1 MALQQ
6 QEQIILTMNL
16 NHIIHRRHV
25 PTITSSMQDE
35 LHPVLARIYASRN
48 ITSTKQLDYSFNV
61 LHDWKDLKGIDAAI
75 NLLVNALINQQH
87 VIIIGDF
94 DADGA
99 TSTALAIRGLRAMG
113 FERVSYRVPDRFKFG
128 YGLTPEIVEDVAALE
143 PDLIVTVDN
152 GISSLDGVAEAKQ
165 KGIKVLVT
173 DHHLPGEKLP
183 DADAIVN
190 PNQPGDS
197 FPCKAL
203 AGVGVMFYVLM
214 ALRTKLREINWFE
227 KNNITEPNLAQW
239 LDIVALG
246 TVADVVPLEHANRI
260 LVSQGI
266 ARMRAGQ
273 LSAGI
278 KALLEVAGRNPQRL
292 VASDLG
298 FTVGPRINAAG
309 RLDDMSLGI
318 ECLLTDS
325 ELEAKEYAHQLDSLN
340 RERRQIESGMQD
352 QALSFL
358 NDFLLQHGHDDLPIG
373 LCLFEP
379 DWHEGVIGILASRI
393 KDRLHRPVIAFAQ
406 NENGDLKGS
415 ARSVKGVHIR
425 DVLDAIAAKHPE
437 LISKFG
443 GHAMAAGL
451 SLQKDNLSEFT
462 QAFACEVAKHLGRD
476 ELHGV
481 IHSDG
486 ELSDLEIHM
495 ELASLLRN
503 AGPWGQHFEEPVF
516 DGEFELVNRRIVGEK
531 HLKLVL
537 QVPGGQRYIDAIA
550 FNVSDEDWPEQVKRV
565 ELAYR
570 LDINEYQGR
579 QNLQLMVDYI
589 QPCE

>member
-1 MALQQ
+1 MDP
-6 QEQIILTMNL
+6 T
-16 NHIIHRRHV
+16 HIIHRRDV
-25 PTITSSMQDE
+25 PAITSPIQDD
-35 LHPVLARIYASRN
+35 LHPVLARVYASRN
-48 ITSTKQLDYSFNV
+48 ITSIAQLDYSFNA
-61 LHDWKDLKGIDAAI
+61 LHNWNELKGIGAAVD
-75 NLLVNALINQQH
+75 LLVEALIKQQQ
-87 VIIIGDF
+87 VIIVGDF

-99 TSTALAIRGLRAMG
+99 TSTALAVRGLRAMG
-113 FERVSYRVPDRFKFG
+113 FERVTYRVPDRFKFG
-128 YGLTPEIVEDVAALE
+128 YGLTPEIVKDIANLE

-152 GISSLDGVAEAKQ
+152 GISSVDGVAFAKQ
-165 KGIKVLVT
+165 KDIKVLVT
-173 DHHLPGEKLP
+173 DHHLPGKQLP
-183 DADAIVN
+183 NADAIVN
-190 PNQPGDS
+190 PNQPGDQ

-203 AGVGVMFYVLM
+203 AGGGVMFYVLM
-214 ALRTKLREINWFE
+214 ALRTKLRETNWFTE
-227 KNNITEPNLAQW
+227 KNIPEPNLAQW

-266 ARMRAGQ
+266 ARIRAGQ

-278 KALLEVAGRNPQRL
+278 KALLEIAGRNPQRL

-325 ELEAKEYAHQLDSLN
+325 ELEAKEYAHRLDALN
-340 RERRQIESGMQD
+340 RERRQIETGMQE
-352 QALSFL
+352 QAI
-358 NDFLLQHGHDDLPIG
+358 DFLEEFMAQHSHDDLPIG

-393 KDRLHRPVIAFAQ
+393 KDKLHRPVIAFAQ

-425 DVLDAIAAKHPE
+425 DVLDAVAAKHPE
-437 LISKFG
+437 LITKFG

-451 SLQKDNLSEFT
+451 SLPKDNLNDFS
-462 QAFACEVAKHLGRD
+462 QAFSDEVAKHLGRD
-476 ELHGV
+476 ELHGIV
-481 IHSDG
+481 HSDG
-486 ELSDLEIHM
+486 ELDDKDMQM
-495 ELASLLRN
+495 ELAGLLRN
-503 AGPWGQHFEEPVF
+503 GGPWGQHFEEPIF
-516 DGEFELVNRRIVGEK
+516 DGEFKLVNRRIVGEK

-537 QVPGGQRYIDAIA
+537 QPAGSERFIDAIA
-550 FNVSDEDWPEQVKRV
+550 FNVTDENWPEQVSRV

>member
-1 MALQQ
+1 
-6 QEQIILTMNL
+6 MNAM
-16 NHIIHRRHV
+16 HIIHRREV
-25 PTITSSMQDE
+25 PDAASSLQE
-35 LHPVLARIYASRN
+35 QIHPVLARIYASRN
-48 ITSTKQLDYSFNV
+48 IKSIEQLDYSFGK
-61 LHDWKDLKGIDAAI
+61 LLDWRELKDIENAVD
-75 NLLVNALINQQH
+75 LLVEALKKQLK
-87 VIIIGDF
+87 IIVVGDF

-99 TSTALAIRGLRAMG
+99 TSTALAVRGLRAMG
-113 FERVSYRVPDRFKFG
+113 FQQVSYRVPDRFKFG
-128 YGLTPEIVEDVAALE
+128 YGLTPAIIEDIASLE
-143 PDLIVTVDN
+143 PDLIITVDN
-152 GISSLDGVAEAKQ
+152 GISSIDGVATAKQ
-165 KGIKVLVT
+165 AGIKVLVT
-173 DHHLPGEKLP
+173 DHHLPGKKLP

-190 PNQPGDS
+190 PNQPGDE

-214 ALRTKLREINWFE
+214 ALRTRLRENNWFAQ
-227 KNNITEPNLAQW
+227 NNIMEPNLAQW

-246 TVADVVPLEHANRI
+246 TVADVVPLEHVNRI

-278 KALLEVAGRNPQRL
+278 NALLNVAGRNPQRM

-325 ELEAKEYAHQLDSLN
+325 ELEAKEYAHRLDSLN
-340 RERRQIESGMQD
+340 RERRQIETGMKE
-352 QALSFL
+352 QAVAFL
-358 NDFLLQHGHDDLPIG
+358 EEFMTEHGHDELPLG

-379 DWHEGVIGILASRI
+379 GWHEGVIGILASRI
-393 KDRLHRPVIAFAQ
+393 KDKLHRPVIAFAQ
-406 NENGDLKGS
+406 NENGELKGS

-425 DVLDAIAAKHPE
+425 DVLDAIAARHPQ

-451 SLQKDNLSEFT
+451 SLPKDNLAEFSR
-462 QAFACEVAKHLGRD
+462 AFADEISEHLDRD

-486 ELSDLEIHM
+486 ELSDSDIQM
-495 ELASLLRN
+495 ELATLLRN
-503 AGPWGQHFEEPVF
+503 AGPWGQQFEEPVF
-516 DGEFELVNRRIVGEK
+516 DGKFELVNRRIVGDK

-537 QVPGGQRYIDAIA
+537 KLPGSQRLIDAIA
-550 FNVSDEDWPEQVKRV
+550 FNTVDEDWPDNVQRV
-565 ELAYR
+565 EAAYR

-579 QNLQLMVDYI
+579 QNMQLVVEYI
-589 QPCE
+589 QPCG

>member
-1 MALQQ
+1 
-6 QEQIILTMNL
+6 MNSQ
-16 NHIIHRRHV
+16 HIIHRRDLPV
-25 PTITSSMQDE
+25 ISDTIQNE
-35 LHPVLARIYASRN
+35 LHPVLARIYAARN
-48 ITSTKQLDYSFNV
+48 ITSIEQLNYSLNV
-61 LHDWKDLKGIDAAI
+61 LHDWQDLKCIEDAVE
-75 NLLVNALINQQH
+75 LLTTALKEQQKI
-87 VIIIGDF
+87 VVVGDF

-99 TSTALAIRGLRAMG
+99 TSTALAVRGLRAMG
-113 FERVSYRVPDRFKFG
+113 AKHVSYRVPDRFKFG
-128 YGLTPEIVEDVAALE
+128 YGLTPEIVDDIASLE

-152 GISSLDGVAEAKQ
+152 GISSVDGVAVAKQ
-165 KGIKVLVT
+165 KGITVLIT
-173 DHHLPGEKLP
+173 DHHLPGEQLP

-190 PNQPGDS
+190 PNQPGDR

-214 ALRTKLREINWFE
+214 ALRAKLRELNWFDV
-227 KNNITEPNLAQW
+227 NNLPDPNLAQW

-260 LVSQGI
+260 LVSQGL
-266 ARMRAGQ
+266 ARIRAGQ
-273 LSAGI
+273 LSPGI
-278 KALLEVAGRNPQRL
+278 KALLDVAGRNPSRL

-325 ELEAKEYAHQLDSLN
+325 ELEAKQYASQLDTLN
-340 RERRQIESGMQD
+340 RERRQIETGMQE
-352 QALSFL
+352 QALAILQEFL
-358 NDFLLQHGHDDLPIG
+358 QLHGHDDLPVG

-379 DWHEGVIGILASRI
+379 EWHEGVIGILASRI
-393 KDRLHRPVIAFAQ
+393 KDKLHRPVIAFAQ
-406 NENGDLKGS
+406 SENGDLKGS

-425 DVLDAIAAKHPE
+425 DVLDAIATKHPD
-437 LISKFG
+437 LITKFG

-451 SLQKDNLSEFT
+451 SLPRDNLPEFSR
-462 QAFACEVAKHLGRD
+462 AFADEVSKYLERE

-486 ELSDLEIHM
+486 ELPDSDIQI
-495 ELASLLRN
+495 ELADILRN
-503 AGPWGQHFEEPVF
+503 AGPWGQQFEEPVF
-516 DGEFELVNRRIVGEK
+516 DGRFEVVNRRIVGEK

-537 QVPGGQRYIDAIA
+537 QLPGSQRYIDAIA
-550 FNVSDEDWPEQVKRV
+550 FNTVDDEWPENVQRV

-589 QPCE
+589 HPCG

>member
-1 MALQQ
+1 M
-6 QEQIILTMNL
+6 MNST
-16 NHIIHRRHV
+16 HIIKRRNIPV
-25 PTITSSMQDE
+25 IDASLENE

-48 ITSTKQLDYSFNV
+48 ITSSKQLDYSFNV
-61 LHDWKDLKGIDAAI
+61 LPNWQELKGINQAI
-75 NLLVNALINQQH
+75 DLLVVALKAQQH
-87 VIIIGDF
+87 VVIVGDF

-99 TSTALAIRGLRAMG
+99 TSTALAVRGLRAMG
-113 FERVSYRVPDRFKFG
+113 FQRVNYRVPDRFKFG
-128 YGLTPEIVEDVAALE
+128 YGLTPEIVDDIASLQ

-152 GISSLDGVAEAKQ
+152 GISSVDGVATAKQ
-165 KGIKVLVT
+165 QGIKVLVT
-173 DHHLPGEKLP
+173 DHHLPGEQLP
-183 DADAIVN
+183 EADAIVN
-190 PNQPGDS
+190 PNQPGDT

-214 ALRTKLREINWFE
+214 ALRARLREINWFAE
-227 KNNITEPNLAQW
+227 NKLPEPNLAQW

-246 TVADVVPLEHANRI
+246 TVADVVPLEQANRI

-266 ARMRAGQ
+266 ARMRAGHIC
-273 LSAGI
+273 AGI
-278 KALLEVAGRNPQRL
+278 KALLDVAGRNPQRL

-325 ELEAKEYAHQLDSLN
+325 QLEAKELATRLDTFN
-340 RERRQIESGMQD
+340 RERRKIEAGMQE
-352 QALSFL
+352 QAMGFL
-358 NDFLLQHGHDDLPIG
+358 EDFLEQHGHDDLPIG
-373 LCLFEP
+373 LCLFEA

-393 KDRLHRPVIAFAQ
+393 KDKLHRPVIAFAQ

-425 DVLDAIAAKHPE
+425 DVLDAVAAKHPD
-437 LISKFG
+437 LITKFG

-451 SLQKDNLSEFT
+451 SLPKDNLDDFSR
-462 QAFACEVAKHLGRD
+462 AFAEVVSQQLGRD
-476 ELHGV
+476 ELHGI

-486 ELSDLEIHM
+486 SLDESEIEL
-495 ELASLLRN
+495 ELAHLLRD

-516 DGEFELVNRRIVGEK
+516 DGEFELVSRRIVGEK

-537 QVPGGQRYIDAIA
+537 RAAGGQRCFDAIA
-550 FNVSDEDWPEQVKRV
+550 FNVTDEDWPAQVQWV
-565 ELAYR
+565 EMAYR
-570 LDINEYQGR
+570 LDVNEYQGR
-579 QNLQLMVDYI
+579 QNLQLMVSYI
-589 QPCE
+589 HPCG

>member
-1 MALQQ
+1 
-6 QEQIILTMNL
+6 MNST
-16 NHIIHRRHV
+16 HIIQRRKI
-25 PTITSSMQDE
+25 PDINSTLKDE
-35 LHPVLARIYASRN
+35 LHPALARIYASRN
-48 ITSTKQLDYSFNV
+48 ITSIEQLDYSFNV
-61 LHDWKDLKGIDAAI
+61 LHNWQDLKGINEAIELLMAA
-75 NLLVNALINQQH
+75 LKNQQH
-87 VIIIGDF
+87 VIIVGDF

-99 TSTALAIRGLRAMG
+99 TSTALAVRGLHAMG
-113 FERVSYRVPDRFKFG
+113 FSRVSYRVPDRFKFG
-128 YGLTPEIVEDVAALE
+128 YGLTPEIVDDIAGLE

-152 GISSLDGVAEAKQ
+152 GISSVEGVAAAKQ
-165 KGIKVLVT
+165 KGIKVLIT
-173 DHHLPGEKLP
+173 DHHLPGKQLP

-190 PNQPGDS
+190 PNQPGDT

-214 ALRTKLREINWFE
+214 ALRAKLREINWFKE
-227 KNNITEPNLAQW
+227 NQIPEPNLAQW

-273 LSAGI
+273 LSPGI
-278 KALLEVAGRNPQRL
+278 KALLDIAGRNSERL

-309 RLDDMSLGI
+309 RLEDMSLGI
-318 ECLLTDS
+318 DCLLTDS
-325 ELEAKEYAHQLDSLN
+325 VREAKEYAHRLDGLN
-340 RERRQIESGMQD
+340 RERRQIETGMQE
-352 QALSFL
+352 QALGFL
-358 NDFLLQHGHDDLPIG
+358 ENFLEQHGHDDLPIG

-393 KDRLHRPVIAFAQ
+393 KDKLHRPVIAFAQ

-425 DVLDAIAAKHPE
+425 DVLDVVAAQHPN

-451 SLQKDNLSEFT
+451 SLPKESLPEFSK
-462 QAFACEVAKHLGRD
+462 AFAEEVANHLGRD
-476 ELHGV
+476 ELHGT

-486 ELSDLEIHM
+486 ELSESDIQL
-495 ELASLLRN
+495 ELAHLLRN

-516 DGEFELVNRRIVGEK
+516 DGEFELVSRRIVGEK

-537 QVPGGQRYIDAIA
+537 RTSGGQRCFDAIA
-550 FNVSDEDWPEQVKRV
+550 FNKTDEDWPEQVKQV
-565 ELAYR
+565 QVAYR
-570 LDINEYQGR
+570 LDVNEFQGS

-589 QPCE
+589 HPCS

>member
-1 MALQQ
+1 
-6 QEQIILTMNL
+6 MNL
-16 NHIIHRRHV
+16 THIIHRRNV
-25 PTITSSMQDE
+25 PSTASSIQDE
-35 LHPVLARIYASRN
+35 IHPVLARIYASRN
-48 ITSTKQLDYSFNV
+48 ITSIEQLDYSFNV
-61 LHDWKDLKGIDAAI
+61 LHNWQDLKSIDIAVD
-75 NLLVNALINQQH
+75 LLVGALHAQQH
-87 VIIIGDF
+87 IIIVGDF

-99 TSTALAIRGLRAMG
+99 TSTALAVRGLHAMG
-113 FERVSYRVPDRFKFG
+113 FARVSYRVPDRFKFG
-128 YGLTPEIVEDVAALE
+128 YGLTPEIVEDIAGLE

-152 GISSLDGVAEAKQ
+152 GISSVDGVAVAKR
-165 KGIKVLVT
+165 KGIRVLVT
-173 DHHLPGEKLP
+173 DHHLPGEYLP
-183 DADAIVN
+183 EADAIVN
-190 PNQPGDS
+190 PNQPGDT

-214 ALRTKLREINWFE
+214 ALRAKLREINWFE
-227 KNNITEPNLAQW
+227 QQNIPEPNLAKW

-273 LSAGI
+273 LSPGV
-278 KALLEVAGRNPQRL
+278 KALLEIAGRNLQRL

-325 ELEAKEYAHQLDSLN
+325 EQEANEYARQLDVLN
-340 RERRQIESGMQD
+340 RERRQIETGMQE
-352 QALSFL
+352 QAIGFL
-358 NDFLLQHGHDDLPIG
+358 NEFMEQHSHDDLPIG

-393 KDRLHRPVIAFAQ
+393 KDKLHRPVIAFA
-406 NENGDLKGS
+406 ENDNGELKGS
-415 ARSVKGVHIR
+415 ARSVQGVHIR
-425 DVLDAIAAKHPE
+425 DVLDAVAAKHPQ
-437 LISKFG
+437 LITKFG

-451 SLQKDNLSEFT
+451 SLPKDNLAGFS
-462 QAFACEVAKHLGRD
+462 QAFADEVSKHLGRD
-476 ELHGV
+476 QLHGV
-481 IHSDG
+481 IYSDG
-486 ELSDLEIHM
+486 ELADEEIQMDL
-495 ELASLLRN
+495 AVLLRN
-503 AGPWGQHFEEPVF
+503 GGPWGQYFEEPVF
-516 DGEFELVNRRIVGEK
+516 DGEFNLVNRRIVGEK

-537 QVPGGQRYIDAIA
+537 QPPGSQRYIDAIA
-550 FNVSDEDWPEQVKRV
+550 FNVTDEDWPEQVHRV

-570 LDINEYQGR
+570 LDINEYKGR

-589 QPCE
+589 QPCG

>member
-1 MALQQ
+1 M
-6 QEQIILTMNL
+6 ISR
-16 NHIIHRRHV
+16 HIIHRRDV
-25 PTITSSMQDE
+25 LDIKSLIE
-35 LHPVLARIYASRN
+35 AEVHPVLARIYASRN
-48 ITSTKQLDYSFNV
+48 ITSIEQLDYSFNV
-61 LHDWKDLKGIDAAI
+61 LHNWQDLKGIDAAI
-75 NLLVNALINQQH
+75 DLLVDALKNQWR
-87 VIIIGDF
+87 VIIVGDF

-99 TSTALAIRGLRAMG
+99 TSTALAVRGLRAMG
-113 FERVSYRVPDRFKFG
+113 FQNVNYRVPDRFKFG
-128 YGLTPEIVEDVAALE
+128 YGLTPEIVEDIAGLE

-152 GISSLDGVAEAKQ
+152 GISSVDGVTTAKQ

-173 DHHLPGEKLP
+173 DHHLPGEIIP

-190 PNQPGDS
+190 PNQPGDNFS
-197 FPCKAL
+197 CKSL

-214 ALRTKLREINWFE
+214 ALRARLREMNWFSE
-227 KNNITEPNLAQW
+227 NNVSEPNLAQW

-266 ARMRAGQ
+266 ARIRAGQ
-273 LSAGI
+273 LSPGI
-278 KALLEVAGRNPQRL
+278 KALLEIAGRNPQRL

-325 ELEAKEYAHQLDSLN
+325 ELEAKEYAARLDAFN
-340 RERRQIESGMQD
+340 RERRQIESGMQEE
-352 QALSFL
+352 ALDFL
-358 NDFLLQHGHDDLPIG
+358 NEFMRQHGQDDLPIG

-379 DWHEGVIGILASRI
+379 GWHEGVIGILASRI
-393 KDRLHRPVIAFAQ
+393 KDKLHRPVIAFAK
-406 NENGDLKGS
+406 NESGNLKGS

-425 DVLDAIAAKHPE
+425 DVLDAVAAKHPG
-437 LISKFG
+437 LIIKFG

-451 SLQKDNLSEFT
+451 SLPAENLDNFSR
-462 QAFACEVAKHLGRD
+462 AFDEEVRKHLGLD

-486 ELSDLEIHM
+486 ELNDDDITM
-495 ELASLLRN
+495 ELASSLRN
-503 AGPWGQHFEEPVF
+503 GGPWGQHFEEPVF
-516 DGEFELVNRRIVGEK
+516 DGEFEMINRRIVGEK

-537 QVPGGQRYIDAIA
+537 QPIGSQRYIDAIA
-550 FNVSDEDWPEQVKRV
+550 FNVTDEDWPEQVSRV

>member
-1 MALQQ
+1 M
-6 QEQIILTMNL
+6 INSS
-16 NHIIHRRHV
+16 HIIRRRAV
-25 PTITSSMQDE
+25 PETASSMHGD

-48 ITSTKQLDYSFNV
+48 ITSIEQLDYSFNV
-61 LHDWKDLKGIDAAI
+61 LHNWQDLKGIDAAI
-75 NLLVNALINQQH
+75 DLLVEAIENQQK
-87 VIIIGDF
+87 IIVVGDF

-99 TSTALAIRGLRAMG
+99 TSTALAVRGLRALG
-113 FERVSYRVPDRFKFG
+113 AKHVSYRVPDRFKYG
-128 YGLTPEIVEDVAALE
+128 YGLTPEIVDDIAGLE

-152 GISSLDGVAEAKQ
+152 GISSIDGINTAKQ

-173 DHHLPGEKLP
+173 DHHLPGKNLP

-190 PNQPGDS
+190 PNQPGDE
-197 FPCKAL
+197 FPSKAL

-214 ALRTKLREINWFE
+214 ALRAKLREINWFDE
-227 KNNITEPNLAQW
+227 SKIPEPNLAQW

-246 TVADVVPLEHANRI
+246 TVADVVPLDHANRI

-266 ARMRAGQ
+266 ARIRAGQ

-278 KALLEVAGRNPQRL
+278 KALLDVAGRNPQHL

-325 ELEAKEYAHQLDSLN
+325 EIEAKEYATRLDSLN
-340 RERRQIESGMQD
+340 KERRSIESGMQE
-352 QALSFL
+352 QAISFL
-358 NDFLLQHGHDDLPIG
+358 QDFLEKYGHDDLPIG
-373 LCLFEP
+373 LCLFEAG
-379 DWHEGVIGILASRI
+379 WHEGVIGILASRI
-393 KDRLHRPVIAFAQ
+393 KDKLHRPVIAFAQ

-437 LISKFG
+437 LITKFG

-451 SLQKDNLSEFT
+451 SLPKDNLADFS
-462 QAFACEVAKHLGRD
+462 QAFADEVSKHLGRD

-486 ELSDLEIHM
+486 ELDESDIQM
-495 ELASLLRN
+495 DLAHLLRN
-503 AGPWGQHFEEPVF
+503 AGPWGQHFEEPIF

-531 HLKLVL
+531 HLKMVL
-537 QVPGGQRYIDAIA
+537 QPTGSTRYIDAIA
-550 FNVSDEDWPEQVKRV
+550 FNTSDEDWPEQVTRV

-570 LDINEYQGR
+570 LDVNEYQGR
-579 QNLQLMVDYI
+579 QNLQLMIDYV